1 MIMDKL
7 SMDEEDSGALHN
19 VESFVLDRL
28 LTQQHT
34 SANDPS
40 ISMGVLTE
48 SLDVAMSPLFD
59 QAIEDL
65 VAQSLI
71 HSEDG
76 ESFLITKDGINELE
90 NRKREAI
97 PL

>member
-1 MIMDKL
+1 
-7 SMDEEDSGALHN
+7 
-19 VESFVLDRL
+19 
-28 LTQQHT
+28 
-34 SANDPS
+34 
-40 ISMGVLTE
+40 
-48 SLDVAMSPLFD
+48 MSPLFD

-76 ESFLITKDGINELE
+76 ENFQITKDGINELE

>member
-1 MIMDKL
+1 MDKI
-7 SMDEEDSGALHN
+7 SNSEDDNGALHN

-28 LTQQHT
+28 SPKYDSRSDT
-34 SANDPS
+34 SVSTGELMEPIDTT
-40 ISMGVLTE
+40 MY
-48 SLDVAMSPLFD
+48 PLLD

-65 VAQSLI
+65 IAQSLI
-71 HSEDG
+71 HSPDG
-76 ESFLITKDGINELE
+76 EHYQITSDGTRELE

>member
-1 MIMDKL
+1 MDKT
-7 SMDEEDSGALHN
+7 SNSEDDNGALHN

-28 LTQQHT
+28 SSKHD
-34 SANDPS
+34 SRGEPS
-40 ISMGVLTE
+40 ISIGELTE
-48 SLDVAMSPLFD
+48 SIDTTMFPLLD

-65 VAQSLI
+65 IAQSLI
-71 HSEDG
+71 QSPDG
-76 ESFLITKDGINELE
+76 EHYQITLDGINELE

>member
-1 MIMDKL
+1 MIMDKIFD
-7 SMDEEDSGALHN
+7 SEDETRARHN

-28 LTQQHT
+28 LTQHT
-34 SANDPS
+34 SAGSDSS
-40 ISMGVLTE
+40 INIGELME
-48 SLDVAMSPLFD
+48 SVDSTMSPLFD

-65 VAQSLI
+65 IAQSLI

-76 ESFLITKDGINELE
+76 ENYQITPYGINDLE
-90 NRKREAI
+90 NRKKEAI